1 MLSVNIV
8 CVGGLK
14 ETYWRDACAEY
25 EKRLRAFCRFSII
38 EVCEERMPQNPSQAQ
53 IDACISAEGKRL
65 LSKAGRGGCL
75 AALCIE
81 GRELSSPQLA
91 ETIGRIALGGTS
103 SISFLIGGSWG
114 LSDEVK
120 QQAELR
126 LSMSPM
132 TFPHQ
137 LARVM
142 LCEQVYRAFQILG
155 GGKYHK

>member
-1 MLSVNIV
+1 MVSINIA

-14 ETYWRDACAEY
+14 EKYWRDACTEY
-25 EKRLRAFCRFSII
+25 EKRLRAFCRFSIT

-53 IDACISAEGKRL
+53 IEACVTAEGKRL
-65 LSKAGRGGCL
+65 LSKAARGSYL

-81 GRELSSPQLA
+81 GKELSSPQLA
-91 ETIGRIALGGTS
+91 ETISRTALGGTS
-103 SISFLIGGSWG
+103 SITFLIGGSWG
-114 LSDEVK
+114 LSGEVK
-120 QQAELR
+120 RQADLK

-142 LCEQVYRAFQILG
+142 LCEQVYRAFQISG